1 MTIRPGEWPSRG
13 HWPVSSFVGR
23 VRELDELSRL
33 IRSSRLV
40 TLIGPGGAGKTRLAR
55 EVARRRARDPDGSYV
70 ADFTDLADA
79 RLLVAEL
86 GRALGLPAAVA
97 DDRAVGHVLGEI
109 GARRLLLVLDNC
121 EHVVAECARLA
132 GALLASCPGLRLLA
146 TSRETLGLTGE
157 VVWAVPRLR
166 PEEAARLF
174 AERARARRP
183 GPRGHRR

>member
-1 MTIRPGEWPSRG
+1 M
-13 HWPVSSFVGR
+13 PVSGLVGR

-55 EVARRRARDPDGSYV
+55 EVARRRRARDPDGGYV

-86 GRALGLPAAVA
+86 GRALGLPAAVG
-97 DDRAVGHVLGEI
+97 DERAMEHLLGEI

-121 EHVVAECARLA
+121 EHVVSECDRLA
-132 GALLASCPGLRLLA
+132 GALM
-146 TSRETLGLTGE
+146 
-157 VVWAVPRLR
+157 
-166 PEEAARLF
+166 
-174 AERARARRP
+174 
-183 GPRGHRR
+183 